1 MSMIERL
8 LAHFGIRKIA
18 ITLMLDE
25 REGGYT
31 YITSPQLPGFTF
43 MLEPGEDENI
53 RTFIDAIDE
62 PLMAYLP
69 AHFEAELRTRDV
81 HLTGIRQSKAKNY
94 IAELA
99 YA

>member
-8 LAHFGIRKIA
+8 LAHFGIRKIT

-53 RTFIDAIDE
+53 RTFIDAIEE

-69 AHFEAELRTRDV
+69 AHFKAELRTSNV

-94 IAELA
+94 VAELA